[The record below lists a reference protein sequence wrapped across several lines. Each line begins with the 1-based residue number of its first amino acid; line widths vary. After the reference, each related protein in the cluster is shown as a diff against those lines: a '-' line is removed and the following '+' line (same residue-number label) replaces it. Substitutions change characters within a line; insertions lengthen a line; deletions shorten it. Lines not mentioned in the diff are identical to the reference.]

1 MVKLK
6 FLNNRFLH
14 VFLIVIAGAIIYAS
28 TLDAPFQF
36 DDSYNTV
43 RNPYITDLSNIPAM
57 FMGAKGTWASR
68 PLLQSTVALNFRY
81 GGFETRGY
89 HILNTCI
96 HLINGLL
103 LYMLVVMTGR
113 HLVIEEDRTRLVGL
127 FSSLLFVVHP
137 LHTETVIS
145 VVNRSMLFATMFC
158 LVGMALFLKAV
169 TSERRKGI
177 YTAALFVVSLLGM
190 ASREN
195 FATFPLMLL
204 AYDLFFISRVRL
216 REALKHW
223 KAYLPVLLSLGYMAL
238 LALNN
243 TYDRALS
250 KGIQPIDYALTQL
263 NVHWTYLRLLVLPV
277 GQNVDYDYDT
287 AKTLF
292 ELPTLVSFIG
302 YLGLW
307 AGGVLLARKRPLIS
321 FSVLWFLIALLPI
334 SFVVTVMGLR
344 LGDVIFE
351 HRAYLPSV
359 AFFPAFVSGILYT
372 TERLRFKKIFTVTV
386 AICITVIISLSI
398 ATYERNKV
406 WKTEVSLWED
416 AVRKSPNKSRPH
428 YNFARFLGRA
438 GFRDRALIHYRI
450 AIALN
455 PRNPQAHFNVGV
467 LYLGRGLLDEAREEF
482 ETTVKLNPKHPEADK
497 FLKYVSE
504 LEAR

>member
-1 MVKLK
+1 VKPKLLNNK
-6 FLNNRFLH
+6 FLHL
-14 VFLIVIAGAIIYAS
+14 FLIVILGAVVYAN
-28 TLDAPFQF
+28 TIDAPFQF
-36 DDSYNTV
+36 DDSYNTI

-57 FMGAKGTWASR
+57 FMGVKGAWASR
-68 PLLQSTVALNFRY
+68 PLLQSTIALNFHY

-89 HILNTCI
+89 HILNTCL

-145 VVNRSMLFATMFC
+145 VVNRSMLFAAMFY
-158 LVGMALFLKAV
+158 LLGMALFLKAV
-169 TSERRKGI
+169 TSDRRRGI

-204 AYDLFFISRVRL
+204 VYDLFFISRFRL

-223 KAYLPVLLSLGYMAL
+223 KAYFPVLLSLGYMAL
-238 LALNN
+238 LAVNN
-243 TYDRALS
+243 TYEKALPS
-250 KGIQPIDYALTQL
+250 GMQPVEYAITQF
-263 NVHWTYLRLLVLPV
+263 NVHWSYLRLLVLPV

-292 ELPTLVSFIG
+292 EFPTLVSFIG

-307 AGGVLLARKRPLIS
+307 AGGVLFAKKRPLMS
-321 FSVLWFLIALLPI
+321 FSALWFLIALLPI
-334 SFVVTVMGLR
+334 SFIVIVMNLR

-351 HRAYLPSV
+351 HRAYLPSM
-359 AFFPAFVSGILYT
+359 ALFPAFVAGIFYAA
-372 TERLRFKKIFTVTV
+372 EKLRVKKMFTVTV
-386 AICITVIISLSI
+386 AICIAVVVSLST
-398 ATYERNKV
+398 ASYERNKV

-416 AVRKSPNKSRPH
+416 VVRKSPNKSRGH

-438 GFRDRALIHYRI
+438 GFNDRALVHYRV

-455 PRNPQAHFNVGV
+455 PRDPQAHFNVGV
-467 LYLGRGLLDEAREEF
+467 IYLGRGALDEARKEF
-482 ETTVKLNPKHPEADK
+482 ETTLKLKPDHHDAGK

-504 LEAR
+504 METR